1 MVNHERFPNG
11 LQELADYMHARALEF
26 GICTSAG
33 RFSCAAVLLAAVVR
47 ASLAAADTEVTI
59 NTDRPAVTESSVVV
73 PEAALQIENGL
84 LATDAQGRYT
94 LDFPESDLR
103 YGLAD
108 KTELRLTL
116 PDYYHNLPAANAA
129 TSGFGDVAVGVKQQ
143 LGPAGGF
150 DVSLVAFLSLPTGAH
165 AISSHGYDPGVQ
177 LPWSHALSGNWTVAG
192 QVAAYWPTVNGERN
206 STGEVTLL
214 FDRQLS
220 APWDA
225 FIEYAGDFPQRGGS
239 SQLLHVGT
247 AYKLAAHHQLD
258 LHAAAGLSDATPRWF
273 IGAGYSYLFL
283 FRH

>member
-1 MVNHERFPNG
+1 VVLHHGESRARPERPAEACRLYARPG
-11 LQELADYMHARALEF
+11 LKF
-26 GICTSAG
+26 GIYTSAG
-33 RFSCAAVLLAAVVR
+33 TFTCAAVLLAAVVR
-47 ASLAAADTEVTI
+47 GPPAAADTEVTI

-84 LATDAQGRYT
+84 LATDAQGRYA

-116 PDYYHNLPAANAA
+116 PDYYHNLPAATAA

-192 QVAAYWPTVNGERN
+192 QLAAYWPTVNGERN
-206 STGEVTLL
+206 STGLTSMPPRVCRTRHQ
-214 FDRQLS
+214 D
-220 APWDA
+220 
-225 FIEYAGDFPQRGGS
+225 GS
-239 SQLLHVGT
+239 SARAILISSSSHVDR
-247 AYKLAAHHQLD
+247 AVKV
-258 LHAAAGLSDATPRWF
+258 AAAGLRA
-273 IGAGYSYLFL
+273 
-283 FRH
+283 